1 MTTFFKWTAI
11 LFFIFVI
18 FLKQS
23 FANILQKNFRGN
35 HLEQKFATVTSST
48 NNKPIYKR
56 EVSFFDKNAKHKGS
70 DVINKKNLVLFRDSN
85 NKVIATLRDPRTWN
99 SANVT
104 LSKIDDYKRLQQEL
118 RSLAIFKD
126 TISFPMV
133 KKKEKD
139 GINAPNKKFHITH
152 TAKHISGKKVQNK
165 QIEKNLYFYDKN
177 KKVNTTS
184 KHQRSRNN
192 SKVSLSDDYKRHQQ
206 KIDRVSIKG
215 EQRQDFLMQENHPS
229 RKSVKTKAFYSTT
242 KNSLKDKI
250 ERSFIFDK
258 YYENDNKNHLYK
270 KTNNFENYDDG
281 LYDSDQLSYN
291 DLHNEIQNLH
301 TRVSNDADPDNEVP
315 PSKNIDEV
323 EELDRDKIE
332 RLADE
337 KNDFFPKRDFNVS
350 MEPMEFI
357 ESDDLL
363 ESESYKKKVER
374 VKRMR
379 HVFHPTVDLEDTKQT
394 LLILN
399 TTLQT
404 SRSGS
409 SPQSSDSQ
417 NGFLDSPIPA
427 KSSTINPT
435 TSAYSFTKAIVP
447 FVYNTTPKSFV
458 TNLKIISDYN
468 SENSLRSINDND
480 NSDIKAKFKNVIVS
494 DTTLNKTENEYNNGL
509 DTSRV
514 NKETE
519 TSGKSVSMSSPHILM
534 DIGIYPTL
542 LNENKE
548 PVTSNRIP
556 ENLPQSGK
564 SYENPPKLQLAQNY
578 ESLKDL
584 DFNGTPDADD
594 LLDEKYA
601 SEEAKNFNQKN
612 LEQNITNNSYNNFSY
627 KEKEHSLGLEKGL
640 IALDSHNEN
649 LRQLESYKSIKYSE
663 QPEYFQQSK
672 KKSANESLE
681 DAFVI
686 NKKQED
692 KKRKE
697 ISTEN
702 LIPTKVDDH
711 FYPPFKGIDQND
723 YVIDKFSLNP
733 NFIDKDGKLKISA
746 EQMKSSGVKSN
757 KSSELKENTNNKL
770 SNGLTKGNESESPTN
785 SIENILPTKSYENG
799 SPTKISIKFH
809 VLDGSKDK
817 SKPIKELV
825 IPIGSFTSKISQEIP
840 DKDEV
845 LIQLTKLLLK
855 LFGKSNNKLF
865 ENKDISTANEE
876 KLHQKE
882 NPTDILQTSNL
893 LKSLSEKPDVE
904 EVYQQSE
911 NKENEIQSTDLNKYL
926 KSHDINK
933 DLKSAVQSIL
943 KEMSDERS
951 QSLLLSKID
960 KSRNNPVNRYASYKG
975 PEMESTDDDTRNNAL
990 DLAIKIINSEIKKNF
1005 DWKKQKNIPQ
1015 LLRDESI
1022 NDENPFVKNNTYNN
1036 NDENPFVKNNTFN
1049 NNQTSN
1055 NDNVFNRNENNNKNN
1070 YLNKNNS
1077 FNIYNNSNKN
1087 AEDFLRSDKITFLT
1101 NSDIKSETSKKITN
1115 IKEMVKQDNVP
1126 TNVIV
1131 DPLSTSFNSAKNADP
1146 RGKTSEVKNERN
1158 LTVQKL
1164 NEFLPSYKN
1173 EILRSSE
1180 QKYIQPKYN
1189 KKVNPYSY
1197 LEKNNNDFKSIKKS
1211 ILKVTGVIQPLEY
1224 EFHDGS
1230 RLENASKF
1238 TNDLG
1243 GTLNTMPL
1251 LNQKNLFFSDCSCDS
1266 CPCKLGKK
1274 VINENSIRRQAT
1286 TISSYDDE
1294 KMMSSRSSFEN
1305 VQPTSS
1311 PYFMTTKSLLDFS
1324 KQTFEEP
1331 CFGDFCEQKSCVS
1344 PPCYNQ
1350 EEQCLSPP
1358 CSFPG
1363 TDWKVSHMSYGSA
1376 CLCLDGKNNC
1386 SCHTDKETPKFSSYS
1401 SRPLVTQSPLCNNP
1415 PCIQQANS
1423 YSNCANYPC
1432 QFQSYFNIPL
1442 SCTNAPCQNN
1452 QNAVTQNAGLQNAI
1466 TQNVGMQNAITQ
1478 NAGMQNAI
1486 VQSPGN
1492 FRCTNSPCQQND
1504 FSSQCYGTQCS
1515 SPPNFSTNCFS
1526 PQNFYSQCSLPQK
1539 YNNYNK
1545 DFTNHPQNC
1554 GNGIP
1559 CISSSAN
1566 YFNNF
1571 ENSYGN
1577 LPNFYQPQCTNM
1589 MCCNNSPCLNDQ
1601 IKDKKKKNKNTES
1614 ENDDNSINLKIENT
1628 YSQEDTTTK
1637 SPTRRPTRKV
1647 LIVFAPT
1654 QPPKIIYAPPPAP
1667 PPPIYSVQAP
1677 KTIYKTVSIA
1687 TTPITNQIQVQPV
1700 VTNYQPSTSSPRIV
1714 NVAAEP
1720 TVTKP
1725 LYVIRY
1731 INRVPQRSKPK
1742 VVVNPKVPQRIVT
1755 APMAAEKI
1763 IKKPLQSYQFKR
1775 PSFYRGSNR
1784 LSNYQNNIN
1793 SEYNRRPV
1801 SFNRYS
1807 SRNTGKQTTRPT
1819 SANRYSNRVPSELN
1833 TRPTSINRYSNRLP
1847 SETSTPYEYN
1857 PLSKNS
1863 RKLNALRQKNRFR
1876 DNFRPTNST
1885 VDQDS
1890 MNYEENPSYFN
1901 PTKYQKSKNKF
1912 PGNNPFKNKL
1922 RVSNN
1927 DPSNDPENS
1936 LLSSS
1941 FVHTKPRNLEN
1952 EAEEEEGTVFDSE
1965 DVFESNS
1972 VDGNSSKDRLS
1983 SQSVLELAKN
1993 KKFRN
1998 QLKNMKGNDNIEKLV
2013 KGITNHAR
2021 NSGAIP
2027 MSDIEERISDLLA
2040 EAIVSAKQT
2049 SGSKKH
2055 IESGFKKKVNPLS
2068 EFFEN
2073 GLVRHNI
2080 ASRLSNY
2087 FSYASK
2093 GHENTEH
2100 KELLQNQKSN
2110 VNKITIKKNDLDSKI
2125 DSLNAYNT
2133 LFKNLTSGNME
2144 KAVGAKRSK
2153 TTTKNEISKQ
2163 NLFGFSSSKNKLL
2176 DIAKINS
2183 SSKVLVVKSFQN
2195 GINGFTKN
2203 PNLNL
2208 KVPNLRLKSQNP
2220 VVTSKQLPTAFVSQ
2234 KPKLKPIVKNAF
2246 KTNQRFNQNPQLSF
2260 SLKNG
2265 KNSNQPIKNTF
2276 KMEIK
2281 KTNYIQKTKDRYPE
2295 NNFPIKSSQHTTN
2308 NFIKQTVNR
2317 LKFKPTEKNLRA
2329 LHPISTQV
2337 SKFILPLKNN
2347 NYLLLP
2353 ISGNRFTTGI
2363 ESQKYILSNKQPQK
2377 NLNSSH
2383 IINIRNPLRNSNTGK
2398 IIREPQT
2405 DFYAQNLKK
2414 KPQSI
2419 SNAIQVK
2426 KTPNHTLDTV
2436 ITIRIPKHR
2445 PDASKIM
2452 SRPQHNLHAIK
2463 IKKGT
2468 EKVLKQQ
2475 PIFMSP
2481 MNIEKTN
2488 WLLFSKNHSSSA
2500 SNKNNSTNIN
2510 KKPSGLTK
2518 NKVLK
2523 LPYSLKF
2530 TKMRDNFKTE
2540 KIHKN
2545 AKYVENKK
2553 LLALSP
2559 QAVAMLAFADELDK
2573 KNDNELSLKK
2583 VWEDKNKMQEA
2594 ILKKYKDKLFQRKE
2608 EGSINKKEN
2617 DSVRDVHKNIH
2628 IEYKNLIRNI
2638 QNKTNYLVT
2647 NHLPKYIEMEF
2658 EATTAAQRRIA
2669 YPTMREL
2676 KRMVINFHNKNSIKN
2691 MLEIERKIQDVTNSL
2706 ARYNQPTPSG
2716 SHKLKA
2722 KIKKKMPNEL
2732 LNKQNNASNKN
2743 KIETPFTPTR
2753 LISNWFLWNNY
2764 LSKLEKQNPSRTI
2777 KLKDS

>member
-746 EQMKSSGVKSN
+746 EQMKSSGVKPSN
-757 KSSELKENTNNKL
+757 KSSELKENTNKKL

-865 ENKDISTANEE
+865 ENKDISTAN
-876 KLHQKE
+876 
-882 NPTDILQTSNL
+882 
-893 LKSLSEKPDVE
+893 
-904 EVYQQSE
+904 
-911 NKENEIQSTDLNKYL
+911 
-926 KSHDINK
+926 
-933 DLKSAVQSIL
+933 
-943 KEMSDERS
+943 
-951 QSLLLSKID
+951 
-960 KSRNNPVNRYASYKG
+960 
-975 PEMESTDDDTRNNAL
+975 
-990 DLAIKIINSEIKKNF
+990 
-1005 DWKKQKNIPQ
+1005 
-1015 LLRDESI
+1015 
-1022 NDENPFVKNNTYNN
+1022 
-1036 NDENPFVKNNTFN
+1036 
-1049 NNQTSN
+1049 
-1055 NDNVFNRNENNNKNN
+1055 
-1070 YLNKNNS
+1070 
-1077 FNIYNNSNKN
+1077 
-1087 AEDFLRSDKITFLT
+1087 
-1101 NSDIKSETSKKITN
+1101 
-1115 IKEMVKQDNVP
+1115 
-1126 TNVIV
+1126 
-1131 DPLSTSFNSAKNADP
+1131 
-1146 RGKTSEVKNERN
+1146 
-1158 LTVQKL
+1158 
-1164 NEFLPSYKN
+1164 
-1173 EILRSSE
+1173 
-1180 QKYIQPKYN
+1180 
-1189 KKVNPYSY
+1189 
-1197 LEKNNNDFKSIKKS
+1197 
-1211 ILKVTGVIQPLEY
+1211 
-1224 EFHDGS
+1224 
-1230 RLENASKF
+1230 
-1238 TNDLG
+1238 
-1243 GTLNTMPL
+1243 
-1251 LNQKNLFFSDCSCDS
+1251 
-1266 CPCKLGKK
+1266 
-1274 VINENSIRRQAT
+1274 
-1286 TISSYDDE
+1286 
-1294 KMMSSRSSFEN
+1294 
-1305 VQPTSS
+1305 
-1311 PYFMTTKSLLDFS
+1311 
-1324 KQTFEEP
+1324 
-1331 CFGDFCEQKSCVS
+1331 
-1344 PPCYNQ
+1344 
-1350 EEQCLSPP
+1350 
-1358 CSFPG
+1358 
-1363 TDWKVSHMSYGSA
+1363 
-1376 CLCLDGKNNC
+1376 
-1386 SCHTDKETPKFSSYS
+1386 
-1401 SRPLVTQSPLCNNP
+1401 
-1415 PCIQQANS
+1415 
-1423 YSNCANYPC
+1423 
-1432 QFQSYFNIPL
+1432 
-1442 SCTNAPCQNN
+1442 
-1452 QNAVTQNAGLQNAI
+1452 
-1466 TQNVGMQNAITQ
+1466 
-1478 NAGMQNAI
+1478 
-1486 VQSPGN
+1486 
-1492 FRCTNSPCQQND
+1492 
-1504 FSSQCYGTQCS
+1504 
-1515 SPPNFSTNCFS
+1515 
-1526 PQNFYSQCSLPQK
+1526 
-1539 YNNYNK
+1539 
-1545 DFTNHPQNC
+1545 
-1554 GNGIP
+1554 
-1559 CISSSAN
+1559 
-1566 YFNNF
+1566 
-1571 ENSYGN
+1571 
-1577 LPNFYQPQCTNM
+1577 
-1589 MCCNNSPCLNDQ
+1589 
-1601 IKDKKKKNKNTES
+1601 
-1614 ENDDNSINLKIENT
+1614 
-1628 YSQEDTTTK
+1628 
-1637 SPTRRPTRKV
+1637 
-1647 LIVFAPT
+1647 
-1654 QPPKIIYAPPPAP
+1654 
-1667 PPPIYSVQAP
+1667 
-1677 KTIYKTVSIA
+1677 
-1687 TTPITNQIQVQPV
+1687 
-1700 VTNYQPSTSSPRIV
+1700 
-1714 NVAAEP
+1714 
-1720 TVTKP
+1720 
-1725 LYVIRY
+1725 
-1731 INRVPQRSKPK
+1731 
-1742 VVVNPKVPQRIVT
+1742 
-1755 APMAAEKI
+1755 
-1763 IKKPLQSYQFKR
+1763 
-1775 PSFYRGSNR
+1775 
-1784 LSNYQNNIN
+1784 
-1793 SEYNRRPV
+1793 
-1801 SFNRYS
+1801 
-1807 SRNTGKQTTRPT
+1807 
-1819 SANRYSNRVPSELN
+1819 
-1833 TRPTSINRYSNRLP
+1833 
-1847 SETSTPYEYN
+1847 
-1857 PLSKNS
+1857 
-1863 RKLNALRQKNRFR
+1863 
-1876 DNFRPTNST
+1876 
-1885 VDQDS
+1885 
-1890 MNYEENPSYFN
+1890 
-1901 PTKYQKSKNKF
+1901 
-1912 PGNNPFKNKL
+1912 
-1922 RVSNN
+1922 
-1927 DPSNDPENS
+1927 
-1936 LLSSS
+1936 
-1941 FVHTKPRNLEN
+1941 
-1952 EAEEEEGTVFDSE
+1952 
-1965 DVFESNS
+1965 
-1972 VDGNSSKDRLS
+1972 
-1983 SQSVLELAKN
+1983 
-1993 KKFRN
+1993 
-1998 QLKNMKGNDNIEKLV
+1998 
-2013 KGITNHAR
+2013 
-2021 NSGAIP
+2021 
-2027 MSDIEERISDLLA
+2027 
-2040 EAIVSAKQT
+2040 
-2049 SGSKKH
+2049 
-2055 IESGFKKKVNPLS
+2055 
-2068 EFFEN
+2068 
-2073 GLVRHNI
+2073 
-2080 ASRLSNY
+2080 
-2087 FSYASK
+2087 
-2093 GHENTEH
+2093 
-2100 KELLQNQKSN
+2100 
-2110 VNKITIKKNDLDSKI
+2110 
-2125 DSLNAYNT
+2125 
-2133 LFKNLTSGNME
+2133 
-2144 KAVGAKRSK
+2144 
-2153 TTTKNEISKQ
+2153 
-2163 NLFGFSSSKNKLL
+2163 
-2176 DIAKINS
+2176 
-2183 SSKVLVVKSFQN
+2183 
-2195 GINGFTKN
+2195 
-2203 PNLNL
+2203 
-2208 KVPNLRLKSQNP
+2208 
-2220 VVTSKQLPTAFVSQ
+2220 
-2234 KPKLKPIVKNAF
+2234 
-2246 KTNQRFNQNPQLSF
+2246 
-2260 SLKNG
+2260 
-2265 KNSNQPIKNTF
+2265 
-2276 KMEIK
+2276 
-2281 KTNYIQKTKDRYPE
+2281 
-2295 NNFPIKSSQHTTN
+2295 
-2308 NFIKQTVNR
+2308 
-2317 LKFKPTEKNLRA
+2317 
-2329 LHPISTQV
+2329 
-2337 SKFILPLKNN
+2337 
-2347 NYLLLP
+2347 
-2353 ISGNRFTTGI
+2353 
-2363 ESQKYILSNKQPQK
+2363 
-2377 NLNSSH
+2377 
-2383 IINIRNPLRNSNTGK
+2383 
-2398 IIREPQT
+2398 
-2405 DFYAQNLKK
+2405 
-2414 KPQSI
+2414 
-2419 SNAIQVK
+2419 
-2426 KTPNHTLDTV
+2426 
-2436 ITIRIPKHR
+2436 
-2445 PDASKIM
+2445 
-2452 SRPQHNLHAIK
+2452 
-2463 IKKGT
+2463 
-2468 EKVLKQQ
+2468 
-2475 PIFMSP
+2475 
-2481 MNIEKTN
+2481 
-2488 WLLFSKNHSSSA
+2488 
-2500 SNKNNSTNIN
+2500 
-2510 KKPSGLTK
+2510 
-2518 NKVLK
+2518 
-2523 LPYSLKF
+2523 
-2530 TKMRDNFKTE
+2530 
-2540 KIHKN
+2540 
-2545 AKYVENKK
+2545 
-2553 LLALSP
+2553 
-2559 QAVAMLAFADELDK
+2559 
-2573 KNDNELSLKK
+2573 
-2583 VWEDKNKMQEA
+2583 
-2594 ILKKYKDKLFQRKE
+2594 
-2608 EGSINKKEN
+2608 
-2617 DSVRDVHKNIH
+2617 
-2628 IEYKNLIRNI
+2628 
-2638 QNKTNYLVT
+2638 
-2647 NHLPKYIEMEF
+2647 
-2658 EATTAAQRRIA
+2658 
-2669 YPTMREL
+2669 
-2676 KRMVINFHNKNSIKN
+2676 
-2691 MLEIERKIQDVTNSL
+2691 
-2706 ARYNQPTPSG
+2706 
-2716 SHKLKA
+2716 
-2722 KIKKKMPNEL
+2722 
-2732 LNKQNNASNKN
+2732 
-2743 KIETPFTPTR
+2743 
-2753 LISNWFLWNNY
+2753 
-2764 LSKLEKQNPSRTI
+2764 
-2777 KLKDS
+2777 